1 MKRLA
6 TNIEQGLILK
16 QIYPPETADMRWT
29 KGMDGKCMLQ
39 VNSDYQGVKES
50 RFLVLEEFPAW
61 SLSRLIELAG
71 SGLCLDKSV
80 FPDTGDYV
88 YRVFHIDKRGGKI
101 FDTPTCLDPVDAVF
115 EYLVPPDR
123 FYELLQK
130 I

>member
-29 KGMDGKCMLQ
+29 TLINGKYVLQ
-39 VNSDYQGVKES
+39 VNSDYQGTKES
-50 RFLVLEEFPAW
+50 QFLEEFPAW

-80 FPDTGDYV
+80 FPDTGEYV

-101 FDTPTCLDPVDAVF
+101 FDSSDCLDPVDAVF
-115 EYLVPPDR
+115 EYLVPHDR
-123 FYELLQK
+123 YCELLRK